1 MRNIHAAIVAVIAV
15 GVLVAGAA
23 SATAGGK
30 DGKGKGDKLRLV
42 ATDYTRRSSM
52 SVLPDRRSA
61 TTSCSSETLSVR
73 GREVG
78 IGAGQCVTVE
88 GVPPYATFTAQ
99 CVATLDLARGQITLQ
114 GLVEFQGEGEMSPF
128 TVAITGGTGAYRG
141 AGGEARVIPRLTRR
155 ELRAHLQAEASTPT
169 TREEAKKKKGR
180 GRH

>member
-1 MRNIHAAIVAVIAV
+1 MRSTRSVHAAIAAIVAVGI
-15 GVLVAGAA
+15 LVIGAA
-23 SATAGGK
+23 PAAAGGK
-30 DGKGKGDKLRLV
+30 HGKGKGETLRVV
-42 ATDYTRRSSM
+42 ATDYSRQLIDVGAPGSSIGDYF
-52 SVLPDRRSA
+52 VFF
-61 TTSCSSETLSVR
+61 ETLSVR

-88 GVPPYATFTAQ
+88 GVPPYTTFTAQ

-141 AGGEARVIPRLTRR
+141 ASGEARVIPRVIPGGIRIIYKLS
-155 ELRAHLQAEASTPT
+155 LDSHD
-169 TREEAKKKKGR
+169 KKKKGR